1 MSVLIDSHGAIDR
14 GEAAPDLGG
23 LLLDRGL
30 LAPETL
36 TRARLVQAETREPL
50 DAVLTRLGMM
60 SEESLAQ
67 ALAGALA
74 LPLAGPAN
82 FPQSLPAAGRIATRF
97 LRRVRALPLAETEAG
112 MDVAFVDPLD
122 PYARQAL
129 EFALRC
135 PLRPFVARAS
145 DVEQAL
151 DRLCGAATGESGGGA
166 DEAADDADIERMRD
180 LASDAPV
187 VRVVNAVIMRA
198 VEARASDIH
207 LEPGEDGLKLRMRI
221 DGALVE
227 CETLPAAMRNSIVS
241 RIKVMANL
249 DIAERRLP
257 QDGRLRLAVR
267 GQDIDFRV
275 ATSPVIHGESVVLR
289 ILDRSH
295 LSLDFDALG
304 FGEAMKAQWLKI
316 LRRPHG
322 IVLVTGPTGSGK
334 TTTLYASLAA
344 LNTPE
349 RKILTIEDPIEYR
362 LQGISQTQVRHKI
375 GLGFAESLR
384 SFLRQDP
391 DVMMVGEIRDL
402 ETVQVAIQAA
412 LTGHTILSTLHTNDA
427 PSAVTRLL
435 DMGAEPYLIAS
446 TLNAVLA
453 QRLVRRL
460 CPHCREPYRPTAEAL
475 AALGPGAVPPGEIHF
490 HREVG
495 CEACG
500 GSGFRG
506 RLAILELLPMSEA
519 VSRLVL
525 GRAEAREIARA
536 AMDEGMRPML
546 ADGIDKV
553 VVGETTIEEVL
564 RVTRE
569 G

>member
-1 MSVLIDSHGAIDR
+1 M
-14 GEAAPDLGG
+14 
-23 LLLDRGL
+23 LLDRGL

-36 TRARLVQAETREPL
+36 ARARLVQAETREPL

-60 SEESLAQ
+60 SEDSLAQ
-67 ALAGALA
+67 ALAGALD
-74 LPLAGPAN
+74 LPVATPAV
-82 FPQSLPAAGRIATRF
+82 FPQSLPAAGRVAPRF
-97 LRRVRALPLAETEAG
+97 LRRVRALPLAEGEAG
-112 MDVAFVDPLD
+112 MAVAFVDPLD
-122 PYARQAL
+122 TYARAAL
-129 EFALRC
+129 AFALRC
-135 PLRPFVARAS
+135 PVLPQVARAS

-151 DRLCGAATGESGGGA
+151 DRLLGAATGDAASGA

-187 VRVVNAVIMRA
+187 VRVVNALIMRA

-207 LEPGEDGLKLRMRI
+207 LEPGEDGLKLRLRI
-221 DGALVE
+221 DGALVDR
-227 CETLPAAMRNSIVS
+227 ETLPAAMKNSIVS

-334 TTTLYASLAA
+334 TTTLYASLSA
-344 LNTPE
+344 LNTQD

-460 CPHCREPYRPTAEAL
+460 CPHCREPYRPTPEAL
-475 AALGPGAVPPGEIHF
+475 AALGPGAVPAGDIHF

-495 CEACG
+495 CAACG

-519 VSRLVL
+519 ISRLVL
-525 GRAEAREIARA
+525 GRAEARDIARIA
-536 AMDEGMRPML
+536 IGEGMRPML

-553 VVGETTIEEVL
+553 VAGLTTIDEVL

-569 G
+569 GEA

>member
-1 MSVLIDSHGAIDR
+1 MSAVLAQGGPGSVTDL
-14 GEAAPDLGG
+14 AA
-23 LLLDRGL
+23 LLLARDL
-30 LAPETL
+30 VAPETL
-36 TRARLVQAETREPL
+36 ARARLVQAETREPL
-50 DAVLTRLGMM
+50 DSVLTRLGMV
-60 SEESLAQ
+60 SEDSLAQ
-67 ALAGALA
+67 ALAEGLGLA
-74 LPLAGPAN
+74 RVAAEH
-82 FPQSLPAAGRIATRF
+82 LPASAVAADRLQARF
-97 LRRVRALPLAETEAG
+97 LRRIRALPIADHGDRVE
-112 MDVAFVDPLD
+112 VACVDPLD
-122 PYARQAL
+122 PYAAAAL
-129 EFALRC
+129 AYALN
-135 PLRPFVARAS
+135 RPVLCHVARAG
-145 DVEQAL
+145 DLEQAF
-151 DRLCGAATGESGGGA
+151 DRLYGVAASAGQGAADT
-166 DEAADDADIERMRD
+166 ADDADVERMRD

-187 VRVVNAVIMRA
+187 VRAVNALIARA

-207 LEPGEDGLKLRMRI
+207 LEPVEDGLKLRLRI

-227 CETLPAAMRNSIVS
+227 GEMLPAAMKAPVIS

-275 ATSPVIHGESVVLR
+275 ATAPVIHGETVVLR

-295 LSLDFDALG
+295 LALDFAALG
-304 FGEAMKAQWLKI
+304 FADGMRQAWSKI
-316 LRRPHG
+316 LGRPHG

-334 TTTLYASLAA
+334 TTTLYASLAD
-344 LNTPE
+344 LNTPD
-349 RKILTIEDPIEYR
+349 RKILTVEDPIEYR
-362 LQGISQTQVRHKI
+362 LSGISQTQVRHKI
-375 GLGFAESLR
+375 GLGFAASLR

-435 DMGAEPYLIAS
+435 DMGAEPYLVAS

-460 CPHCREPYRPTAEAL
+460 CAGCRVAYRPAPEAV
-475 AALGPGAVPPGEIHF
+475 AALGLDPAADLTFYRPGSCP
-490 HREVG
+490 
-495 CEACG
+495 ACG

-506 RLAILELLPMSEA
+506 RLAVLELLVMSEA
-519 VSRLVL
+519 IGRLVL
-525 GRAEAREIARA
+525 ARAEAREITRVA
-536 AMDEGMRPML
+536 AGEGMQSML
-546 ADGIDKV
+546 ADGLAKV
-553 VVGETTIEEVL
+553 AAGLTTLDDVL

-569 G
+569 E

>member
-1 MSVLIDSHGAIDR
+1 MALAGSEPRLTVDL
-14 GEAAPDLGG
+14 AA
-23 LLLDRGL
+23 LLLDRDL
-30 LAPETL
+30 LAAETL
-36 TRARLVQAETREPL
+36 VRARLVQAETREPL
-50 DAVLTRLGMM
+50 DAVLTRLGMI
-60 SEESLAQ
+60 SEDNLARAVAV
-67 ALAGALA
+67 ALD
-74 LPLAGPAN
+74 LPLAGPAE
-82 FPQSLPAAGRIATRF
+82 FPRAALAADRLSPRF
-97 LRRVRALPLAETEAG
+97 LRRVRALPLRETDTG
-112 MDVAFVDPLD
+112 VDVAFVDPFDDYPRAAL
-122 PYARQAL
+122 AFAL
-129 EFALRC
+129 ER
-135 PLRPFVARAS
+135 PVRPFVARAG
-145 DVEQAL
+145 DVEQAI
-151 DRLCGAATGESGGGA
+151 DRLYGAAEDRAAETG
-166 DEAADDADIERMRD
+166 DEAADDADVERMRD

-187 VRVVNAVIMRA
+187 VRVVNSLIMRA

-207 LEPGEDGLKLRMRI
+207 LEPTEDGLKLRLRV
-221 DGALVE
+221 DGALIE
-227 CETLPAAMRNSIVS
+227 RDMLPAAMKNSVVS
-241 RIKVMANL
+241 RIKVMSNL

-267 GQDIDFRV
+267 GQEIDFRV

-295 LSLDFDALG
+295 LSLDFVALG
-304 FGEAMKAQWLKI
+304 FTDDLLDPWLKI

-344 LNTPE
+344 LNTAD

-362 LQGISQTQVRHKI
+362 LPGISQTQVKHKI
-375 GLGFAESLR
+375 GLSFAASLR

-460 CPHCREPYRPTAEAL
+460 CPVCREPYHPTAEAL
-475 AALGPGAVPPGEIHF
+475 AALGLEAVMEPGVTF
-490 HREVG
+490 HRAVG

-506 RLAILELLPMSEA
+506 RLAVLELLPMSETVA
-519 VSRLVL
+519 RLVL
-525 GRAEAREIARA
+525 ARAEAREIARVA
-536 AMDEGMRPML
+536 VAEGMRPML
-546 ADGIDKV
+546 ADGLAKV
-553 VVGETTIEEVL
+553 AAGLTTVDEVL

-569 G
+569 GA